1 MGAVADVVALIV
13 AAFASATTS
22 LGMRE
27 APTSELVWAKV
38 GSAATALSQ
47 AFRAEDIAPPEPV
60 MRLEKSRQ
68 MIIKGGVLRL
78 PRGFRT
84 VNGRFDL
91 LVHFHGSPDVLG
103 PAMEKLDMGA
113 ALLTVNLGIGSAA
126 YEWPYIY
133 EGALPAMIANV
144 EAAVRDT
151 KIAGASPEPRV
162 QRVGLSSWSAGYGA
176 VYRIIAQ
183 PTAAAR
189 IDAIL
194 LEDSL
199 HAAYKTRKT
208 REIDDVKMGPFVEF
222 AATAMAGK
230 KLFVM
235 THSAVPTDGF
245 ASTSETALY
254 LTDAL
259 GLEVQPADAI
269 RGKGMHEVGRV
280 ARGSFAL
287 TAFTGHNEAAHC
299 DHLLQV
305 GETLL
310 LRLATRWRKPGPR
323 P

>member
-1 MGAVADVVALIV
+1 MGAAADVVAMIV

-22 LGMRE
+22 LGMRD

-38 GSAATALSQ
+38 GNAATALSSS
-47 AFRAEDIAPPEPV
+47 FRAEDLAPPEPEV
-60 MRLEKSRQ
+60 RLGKSRQ

-103 PAMEKLDMGA
+103 PAMESLDMGA

-144 EAAVRDT
+144 EAAVRGT
-151 KIAGASPEPRV
+151 KLAEAPVV
-162 QRVGLSSWSAGYGA
+162 QRVALSSWSAGYGA

-189 IDAIL
+189 VDAIL

-222 AATAMAGK
+222 AAAAMAGK

-245 ASTSETALY
+245 ASTSETAVY

-259 GLEVQPADAI
+259 GLEAQRVDAV
-269 RGKGMHEVGRV
+269 RGKGMHEV
-280 ARGSFAL
+280 ARAERGNFAMA
-287 TAFTGHNEAAHC
+287 AFTGHNEAAHC

-310 LRLATRWRKPGPR
+310 GRLATRWRKPGPR